1 MNQGPNPCL
10 FWSQRTMFC
19 DTGREHDRGAWTNLE
34 IKLVARHG
42 VPPSEID
49 AHRQIEGEFS
59 ATPFTKQW
67 RGFAAFALARKGWG
81 AGEDDFDLVL
91 LTHTNVLVIEL
102 KNWNGRELTSDG
114 RKWYL
119 DGKDRGTSPVETSGL
134 KAKKLASELK
144 RKLGEQRVPYVVS
157 FVVLHGKIGDVKL
170 AQQEEQSVLTLT
182 QFLSLRFE
190 SEYRRVF
197 RPGRVNPLQH
207 LKDYEAFFLGA
218 GTKPRDYLIEG
229 FRPDANPI
237 FEHPDGLYREFRGVA
252 KDDAQARALIRQWDF
267 SKKGAMFAGEADRAA
282 VGLREQWV
290 HAYVAERSE
299 ELSLALLRPLVR
311 RAQQDVSIDF
321 CEVFSLPPRVTRLAE
336 FIHSALPK
344 LLPADRLALTKVLI
358 ARCAELH
365 DLLVAHRDLS
375 THSVWLDVPPK
386 VVLSGFSTAYFPDK
400 KTVGTF
406 RDKVKVDQLVV
417 PSTGGEAEPS
427 PYHRDAFMLGVVAHL
442 LLFGERPPAV
452 QGKHFWQGRAEDPY
466 AGTLNAWFERALASA
481 PAERFANAR
490 EMLDALNSATVVK
503 SVFEIGAEDLE
514 AFKAETRVRDYPVT
528 QSIADDEYYEC
539 FKSVS
544 ESRSLVVKEWFG
556 VDADMKRPEGA
567 FGALTFLERA
577 RAFRSSG
584 LPGVPR
590 IVDFGLSRGSLLLV
604 QEWADGKPLPQWLEG
619 NPDQQQRVALATS
632 LLDTIDRLHD
642 LELAHGDVHPAN
654 VVCRVT
660 DVVLIDA
667 LDYRRRGEDA
677 YTTAYL
683 PANYKSMS
691 PADRDRYGALAVVAE
706 IMGADR
712 AKLPNGPYPVP
723 DVYKALAESLR
734 AEDAISTAPVRSA
747 LAALGRKSEED
758 QAYEGEIALRG
769 LSYAGFAP
777 GELYSDNGSF
787 HVAVSNS
794 KRGSGVHLFRITG
807 IGFELRIDWDLARD
821 SAVNANIV
829 RLSQSQFLRN
839 QIHGDAKVSMRLTA
853 ASGAANDVDD
863 LVHFLL
869 GKSAIQSRL
878 GESTGEPSQG
888 EGEGGAIA
896 KLPEK
901 GKVAAIWSALLEA
914 EDASF
919 PTVVVAELP
928 RPNRYKPDQEL
939 VPCHLEN
946 GVLDFSPHEL
956 VLVENKDQN
965 DQWRQYGRLNFRDSA
980 VGQITELAIDHA
992 SGRANVRIGTQLRL
1006 VSAGNKG
1013 SLNKRRSAVN
1023 RILDD
1028 KAIVPGLQRY
1038 FDPAIA
1044 SEIEPIAFSG
1054 PTPQDLQTYATGA
1067 FGLNANQL
1075 HALSKVLSVGPISLL
1090 QGPPGT
1096 GKTTFIAA
1104 LLHLLITKERARRI
1118 LLVSQTHEAVN
1129 NALEKASDVF
1139 RQAGLPFDAV
1149 RLGAQS
1155 VVSEP
1160 IRSLSTDS
1168 VEQFYREAFRA
1179 EQSERLARLGAAL
1192 GLPRDFCREFV
1203 GLQLQLG
1210 AIARRIA
1217 QLGPA
1222 AREDEESTARKRLR
1236 VQSLHDTFMQIA
1248 RSNYG
1253 HIGEGRPDDV
1263 LRELERGIVEGH
1275 DVLSRDAV
1283 ERLRRLVDLSESWI
1297 SVLGAPEGNFVEF
1310 LARARTVVAGT
1321 CVGIAQRGAGVTENI
1336 YDWVIID
1343 EAGRAAPSELAVAL
1357 QTGRRILLVGDH
1369 RQLPPTFSPEVI
1381 DAVLSRFGGDAEL
1394 FSSDFAR
1401 VFDSTYGEKAGATL
1415 TSQYRMAGAIG
1426 RVVSECFYDGMLDT
1440 ARGPSPSYYG
1450 HLPASLSKNLTWVD
1464 TSPYREKAYE
1474 QQLPNDDAISNEFE
1488 ARVIVGVLRQ
1498 ILEAEEFTSALAE
1511 DLAASRKG
1519 HEVPIGII
1527 CFYSKQRD
1535 VIDRLLS
1542 EEVGLADRRRWVKVD
1557 TVDGYQGKENRIIIL
1572 STVRNNPRGVVGFL
1586 RSPNR
1591 INVAMSRA
1599 MERLVIVGSKSMW
1612 SGKNRD
1618 LPLGRV
1624 LTSLEALTP
1633 KGEAAIQSAED
1644 FL

>member
-1 MNQGPNPCL
+1 V
-10 FWSQRTMFC
+10 
-19 DTGREHDRGAWTNLE
+19 E
-34 IKLVARHG
+34 IKLVARQG

-49 AHRQIEGEFS
+49 AHRQIEDEFN

-67 RGFAAFALARKGWG
+67 QGFAAFALARKGWG
-81 AGEDDFDLVL
+81 AGDDDFDLVL

-114 RKWYL
+114 HKWYL

-134 KAKKLASELK
+134 KAKRLASELK
-144 RKLGEQRVPYVVS
+144 KKLGEQRVPYVAS
-157 FVVLHGKIGDVKL
+157 FVVLHGSIRDVRL
-170 AQQEEQSVLTLT
+170 EQQEEQSVLTLT

-207 LKDYEAFFLGA
+207 VKAYEDFFLRA

-229 FRPDANPI
+229 FRPDTNPI

-267 SKKGAMFAGEADRAA
+267 TKKGAMFAGEADRAA

-290 HAYVAERSE
+290 HAYVEERSE

-311 RAQQDVSIDF
+311 RTQHDASVDF

-336 FIHSALPK
+336 FIHSALPEI
-344 LLPADRLALTKVLI
+344 LPADRLALTKVLI

-386 VVLSGFSTAYFPDK
+386 VVLSGFSTAYFPER
-400 KTVGTF
+400 KTVGAF
-406 RDKVKVDQLVV
+406 RDKVKVDQLIV
-417 PSTGGEAEPS
+417 PSSSGEAEPS

-442 LLFGERPPAV
+442 LLFGEKPPAV
-452 QGKHFWQGRAEDPY
+452 QGKHFWQRRAEDPY
-466 AGTLNAWFERALASA
+466 AGSLNAWFERALASA

-490 EMLDALNSATVVK
+490 EMLNTLNSATVVK
-503 SVFEIGAEDLE
+503 SVFEIKPEDLE
-514 AFKAETRVRDYPVT
+514 AFKADTRVRDYPVT

-544 ESRSLVVKEWFG
+544 ESGSVVVKEWFG
-556 VDADMKRPEGA
+556 VDADMKHPEGA

-619 NPDQQQRVALATS
+619 NPDYEQRVALATS

-642 LELAHGDVHPAN
+642 LDLAHGDVHPAN
-654 VVCRVT
+654 VICRAT
-660 DVVLIDA
+660 DAVLIDA

-706 IMGADR
+706 IMGTDR
-712 AKLPNGPYPVP
+712 GRLPNGPYPVP
-723 DVYKALAESLR
+723 EVYKALAESLR
-734 AEDAISTAPVRSA
+734 VADAISTAPVRSA
-747 LAALGRKSEED
+747 LDASGRKSKD
-758 QAYEGEIALRG
+758 DPAYQGELTLRG

-787 HVAVSNS
+787 HVAVSSS
-794 KRGSGVHLFRITG
+794 KRGSGVYLFRITG

-821 SAVNANIV
+821 CAVDARIV
-829 RLSQSQFLRN
+829 RLSQGQFLRN
-839 QIHGDAKVSMRLTA
+839 QIHGDAKVTMRLTA
-853 ASGAANDVDD
+853 SSGAANDVDD

-869 GKSAIQSRL
+869 RSPAIRSRL
-878 GESTGEPSQG
+878 GVSTREPSESDG
-888 EGEGGAIA
+888 EGSSPA
-896 KLPEK
+896 KPPEK

-928 RPNRYKPDQEL
+928 RPNRYKPNQEL
-939 VPCHLEN
+939 VLCHLES
-946 GVLDFSPHEL
+946 GVLDFSPNEL

-965 DQWRQYGRLNFRDSA
+965 NQWRQYGRLNFRDSA
-980 VGQITELAIDHA
+980 VSEITELAIDYA
-992 SGRANVRIGTQLRL
+992 SGKANVRIGAQLRL

-1028 KAIVPGLQRY
+1028 KATAPGLLRY

-1044 SEIEPIAFSG
+1044 SEIEPIAFPG
-1054 PTPQDLQTYATGA
+1054 PTSKDLQTYATGA

-1104 LLHLLITKERARRI
+1104 MLHLLITKEKARRI

-1139 RQAGLPFDAV
+1139 RLAGLPFAAV

-1160 IRSLSTDS
+1160 IRSLSADS

-1179 EQSERLARLGAAL
+1179 EQSERLARLGTAL
-1192 GLPRDFCREFV
+1192 GMPGEFCRRFV
-1203 GLQLQLG
+1203 ALQLQLG

-1217 QLGPA
+1217 QLGSA
-1222 AREDEESTARKRLR
+1222 VGDDDAMARKRLQA
-1236 VQSLHDTFMQIA
+1236 QSLHDTFMQIA
-1248 RSNYG
+1248 RSTYG
-1253 HIGEGRPDDV
+1253 HIGEGAPDDV
-1263 LRELERGIVEGH
+1263 LRELEREIVEAH
-1275 DVLSRDAV
+1275 NVLSRDAV
-1283 ERLRRLVDLSESWI
+1283 ERLRRLVDLSESWV

-1381 DAVLSRFGGDAEL
+1381 DTVLSRFGGDSDL

-1401 VFDSTYGEKAGATL
+1401 VFDSSYGEKAGATL

-1426 RVVSECFYDGMLDT
+1426 KVVSECFYNGMLDT
-1440 ARGPSPSYYG
+1440 ARGPSPPYYG

-1464 TSPYREKAYE
+1464 TSPYREKSYE
-1474 QQLPNDDAISNEFE
+1474 QQLPNDDAISNELE
-1488 ARVIVGVLRQ
+1488 ARVIVGILKK
-1498 ILEAEEFTSALAE
+1498 ILESEKFTSALAE
-1511 DLAASRKG
+1511 DLEASRKG
-1519 HEVPIGII
+1519 HEVPVGII

-1535 VIDRLLS
+1535 VINRLLS

-1572 STVRNNPRGVVGFL
+1572 STVRNNPQGRVGFL

-1612 SGKNRD
+1612 SGANRS
-1618 LPLGRV
+1618 LPLGQV
-1624 LTSLEALTP
+1624 LSSLEALTP
-1633 KGEAAIQSAED
+1633 QGEAAIQSAED